1 MALQNGET
9 FKPYTSKTGQKIEY
23 ITESKITGAEILTN
37 LTTENNSLK
46 WIFRIVGIIF
56 VCVGFAALSSP
67 IQTISNIVP
76 LAGRYISWAIGWV
89 SCLLG
94 LSVSF
99 IIIAIAWLRYRPL
112 ISLLLLVGSIGIILI
127 CKKLF
132 PKKELETMTPEQL
145 TKIIPEEE
153 IPTNN
158 DEVEKQEE
166 QKNTE
171 EVPQSVNLR
180 EFYHNIQKNDDHNK

>member
-1 MALQNGET
+1 
-9 FKPYTSKTGQKIEY
+9 
-23 ITESKITGAEILTN
+23 
-37 LTTENNSLK
+37 
-46 WIFRIVGIIF
+46 
-56 VCVGFAALSSP
+56 
-67 IQTISNIVP
+67 
-76 LAGRYISWAIGWV
+76 
-89 SCLLG
+89 
-94 LSVSF
+94 
-99 IIIAIAWLRYRPL
+99 
-112 ISLLLLVGSIGIILI
+112 
-127 CKKLF
+127 
-132 PKKELETMTPEQL
+132 MTPEQL